1 MLSVVSF
8 RCIFTNE
15 GKRSNIEM
23 NERVQREFRRAFKQI
38 PSIDP
43 VIILLLPILLLSEG
57 PKNWIIE

>member
-1 MLSVVSF
+1 
-8 RCIFTNE
+8 
-15 GKRSNIEM
+15 M
-23 NERVQREFRRAFKQI
+23 NERIQREFRRAFKQI